1 MVKPQELTELAEV
14 CIKFGVQHLKTPEL
28 EIVINPSL
36 QQGQQLALKQMSKA
50 ELEELMYAST

>member
-1 MVKPQELTELAEV
+1 MVTPKELTELAEV
-14 CIKFGVQHLKTPEL
+14 CIKFGIQHMKTPEL
-28 EIVINPSL
+28 EIMINPSL

>member
-1 MVKPQELTELAEV
+1 MVKPEELTALTEV
-14 CIKFGVQHLKTPEL
+14 CIKFGIQHLKTPEL